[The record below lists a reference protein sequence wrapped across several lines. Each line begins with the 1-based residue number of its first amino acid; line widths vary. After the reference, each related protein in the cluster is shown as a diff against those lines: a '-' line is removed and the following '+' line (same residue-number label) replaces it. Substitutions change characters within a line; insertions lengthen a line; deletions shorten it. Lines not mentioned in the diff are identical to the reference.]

1 MMAINTIATHPRD
14 DSVGIFRNSV
24 ALVRPLW
31 LEGRCQAYNVKVVAG
46 DLFATPNP
54 LTSHPEK
61 NLLSSFSNI
70 RAITPQVVH
79 AFEAGA
85 LEFCKLEP

>member
-24 ALVRPLW
+24 ALVWPLW
-31 LEGRCQAYNVKVVAG
+31 LEAHCQASNAEVVAG

-54 LTSHPEK
+54 D
-61 NLLSSFSNI
+61 
-70 RAITPQVVH
+70 ITPGEKPT
-79 AFEAGA
+79 F
-85 LEFCKLEP
+85 PI